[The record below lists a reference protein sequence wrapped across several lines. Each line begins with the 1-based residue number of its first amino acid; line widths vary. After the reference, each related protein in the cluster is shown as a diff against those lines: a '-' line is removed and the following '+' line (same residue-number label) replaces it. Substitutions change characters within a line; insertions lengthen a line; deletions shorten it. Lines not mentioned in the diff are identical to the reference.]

1 MIRSEVKGMRNN
13 TAAMALLQSMNEKNE
28 HRIREI
34 YNMGYNQG
42 YRDELKESV
51 ERIVEYVEDE
61 IIDEG
66 GDTP

>member
-1 MIRSEVKGMRNN
+1 MHNN
-13 TAAMALLQSMNEKNE
+13 AAAMGLLQSMTEKNE

-42 YRDELKESV
+42 FRDGLKESV

-61 IIDEG
+61 IKDED
-66 GDTP
+66 GDAE